1 MSERIII
8 GETTFICTSA
18 TARPAREWRRF
29 TFEATVAEVTEAFT
43 PGATFSREWDSN
55 TYDEAGNQTGTEVLT
70 EDMSDYCIPG
80 DVVDHRD
87 GTVTVTIGKKTEV
100 EVLNET
106 IDALVLEALTGG
118 L

>member
-8 GETTFICTSA
+8 GETTFVCVPAS
-18 TARPAREWRRF
+18 ARPARDWRRF
-29 TFEATVAEVTEAFT
+29 TFAGTVAEAAGAFT
-43 PGATFSREWDSN
+43 PGEGGRREWDSN
-55 TYDEAGNQTGTEVLT
+55 TYDEAGNQTGSEVLT
-70 EDMSDYCIPG
+70 EDLSEYCIMG

-87 GTVTVTIGKKTEV
+87 GTVTVYIGKKTEV
-100 EVLNET
+100 EILNET